1 VAQFLAITTAFSE
14 RIFLLVKIMNYNQ
27 IAVTKTVIGKMH
39 VQAVNARD
47 LHRGLEIKKHFSDW
61 IKAQLARGFFVENVD
76 YLTYHQK
83 GAGGKFDSIEYIL
96 TIEAAKN
103 IGMMSATQKGKEI
116 RDYFIQCEKIAVG
129 QNAHL
134 ESIRQ
139 FLLLDAPSE
148 WVKLYPDSYYI
159 ALMRLYNQEFD
170 KTKNKPMY
178 CANITRRWVYDIVLP
193 AQLQIEIDSERGLER
208 KHQWFTKENGRNYLL
223 AQISKVEM
231 VAKMSESRVDFESNC
246 ARLFLSA
253 PLQLTTFN

>member
-1 VAQFLAITTAFSE
+1 
-14 RIFLLVKIMNYNQ
+14 MNYNQ
-27 IAVTKTVIGKMH
+27 ITVTKTTIGKIH
-39 VQAVNARD
+39 AQAVNARD
-47 LHRGLEIKKHFSDW
+47 LHRGLGVRKHFADW
-61 IKAQLARGFFVENVD
+61 IKVQLARGFFVENVD
-76 YLTYHQK
+76 YLVFHQK
-83 GAGGKFDSIEYIL
+83 GENLSGGRPTQEYVL

-170 KTKNKPMY
+170 KTKNKPLY
-178 CANITRRWVYDIVLP
+178 CANITRRWVYDVVLP

-231 VAKMSESRVDFESNC
+231 VAKMSQSRADFESNC
-246 ARLFLSA
+246 ARLFLSS
-253 PLQLTTFN
+253 PLQLAVSI